1 MSGGQRQR
9 LERLCDRV
17 RATRARAIV
26 VYHLPPNVLPP
37 NVPQSFRV
45 VGDRI
50 LRIMGV
56 HASPTRI
63 VRYRNGR
70 DTDAGGYPTVDR

>member
-9 LERLCDRV
+9 LERPADRV

-26 VYHLPPNVLPP
+26 VYRLLP
-37 NVPQSFRV
+37 NVPHRFRV

-50 LRIMGV
+50 LRIMGI

-70 DTDAGGYPTVDR
+70 DAGAKGYPTVDR